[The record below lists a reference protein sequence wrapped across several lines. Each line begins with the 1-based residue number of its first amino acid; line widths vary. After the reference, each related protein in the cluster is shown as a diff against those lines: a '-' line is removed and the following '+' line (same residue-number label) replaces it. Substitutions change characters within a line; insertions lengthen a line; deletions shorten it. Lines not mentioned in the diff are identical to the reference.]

1 VFVVEQNAP
10 YQDADGKDQHSFH
23 LMGYSDSNELIAYA
37 RIIPK
42 GIAFEEVSIGRVV
55 TSQKGRRIGAGKE
68 LVKNAIQLIKKQ
80 YGDVPIR
87 IGAQCYLKKFYSNFG
102 FQISGEE
109 YIEDTLPHVEMIYS
123 PN

>member
-1 VFVVEQNAP
+1 
-10 YQDADGKDQHSFH
+10 
-23 LMGYSDSNELIAYA
+23 MGYADSGELTAYA
-37 RIIPK
+37 RIIPA
-42 GIAFEEVSIGRVV
+42 GIAFDEVSIGRVV
-55 TSQKGRRIGAGKE
+55 TSQNGRRIGAGKE
-68 LVKNAIQLIKKQ
+68 LVKNAMQFIEKQ
-80 YGDVPIR
+80 YGEIPIR